1 MVEDLKKIPKW
12 SDEKRVEIS
21 PLEFNAKEVYQLYY
35 RDMECSGKYL
45 LMYKDKIILLNLEQQ
60 ATKQQAAVIVEK
72 LKL

>member
-1 MVEDLKKIPKW
+1 MEDLKEIPKW

-21 PLEFNAKEVYQLYY
+21 PLEFNTKEAYQLYY

-45 LMYKDKIILLNLEQQ
+45 LIYKDKLILLNLKEKV
-60 ATKQQAAVIVEK
+60 TKQQAAVIVEK